1 MENILRYQQFLNE
14 MWDTIPDI
22 KVVNRIPARDEDMTY
37 EFEID
42 GAPYKVFILVRRW
55 EDNTVTLE
63 IHFSSKADPSDTEY
77 SDKLTGR
84 NNMQDVMGSVW
95 WAVKEW
101 AKERSKGGNLISII
115 VVAKSESPG
124 DDRRSRIYN
133 HFIMKKAQESGMI
146 ITKSTDIT
154 DIYHDTLQGLMDF
167 NAIVTKYSVDKFPI
181 DRLKSI

>member
-22 KVVNRIPARDEDMTY
+22 KVINKIPARDEDMTY

-42 GAPYKVFILVRRW
+42 GDVYKVFILVRRW

-77 SDKLTGR
+77 SDSLTGR

-115 VVAKSESPG
+115 VVAKSESLG
-124 DDRRSRIYN
+124 DESILVLSEFPFLRISPNALRLSTRSISNFIWIIYP
-133 HFIMKKAQESGMI
+133 
-146 ITKSTDIT
+146 ITKI
-154 DIYHDTLQGLMDF
+154 LNFPFL
-167 NAIVTKYSVDKFPI
+167 KF
-181 DRLKSI
+181 RFVRFKN